1 VIRLGI
7 VQTPAQPVSDVG
19 VVAEVFGPIGRS
31 LRSATTPRSAGLQA
45 GRYSHNTTGVPV
57 PTIFTRIIE
66 GELPG
71 RIIWRDDTC
80 VAMVDIRPLN
90 TGHVLVVPLAEV
102 DRWTDLPAETAAH
115 CTVVAHAVG
124 QAQMAVFA
132 PARIGLMIA
141 GFEVPHTHLHV
152 VPINHMGHLDF
163 TEADPEA
170 DASHLDVVA
179 EQLRCALRSDGHT
192 AVV

>member
-1 VIRLGI
+1 M
-7 VQTPAQPVSDVG
+7 
-19 VVAEVFGPIGRS
+19 
-31 LRSATTPRSAGLQA
+31 
-45 GRYSHNTTGVPV
+45 

-66 GELPG
+66 GDIPG

-90 TGHVLVVPLAEV
+90 TGHVLVIPLAEV
-102 DRWTDLPAETAAH
+102 DRWTDLSAETAAH

-124 QAQMAVFA
+124 QAQMTVFA

-152 VPINHMGHLDF
+152 VPIDHMGHLDF
-163 TEADPEA
+163 TGADP
-170 DASHLDVVA
+170 DVPASHLDVVA
-179 EQLRCALRSDGHT
+179 DQLRGALRSDGHT